1 MEELATIDQLREAVE
16 ATHHCHAIFRE
27 TVHVA
32 EKHKGKPVWEGDV
45 SVFDVEGIEGATTA
59 YAWADPVAASKKRIR
74 FFAVLGKPPVTNANQ
89 AVQAAIVARYRNEIS
104 R

>member
-1 MEELATIDQLREAVE
+1 MAEPATTDELRNAIET
-16 ATHHCHAIFRE
+16 THHCLATFKE
-27 TVHVA
+27 VAHVV
-32 EKHKGKPVWEGDV
+32 ESFKGKKVWEGDV
-45 SVFDVEGIEGATTA
+45 SVFEVDHPDAKLA
-59 YAWADPVAASKKRIR
+59 YAWADPVASSMRIR